1 MFPMT
6 SRALIAF
13 LLGAWLAGTL
23 FLWAAATQNF
33 RIVDRM
39 LGAPVPE
46 FRRRAAPLAE
56 GDARLLMRHQA
67 SEVNRLFFE
76 RWGWTQLALGALL
89 VWLVFRAAPD
99 RALRLTVALM
109 LLIAAATQFAV
120 VPETVRLGRLLD
132 FAPRS
137 PAGAPLGPEAARFWR
152 LHGAYTGLDML
163 KFFLGIFATVR
174 VLRGA

>member
-1 MFPMT
+1 MT
-6 SRALIAF
+6 TRALIAF
-13 LLGAWLAGTL
+13 LLGAWLAGT
-23 FLWAAATQNF
+23 FFMWAVATQNF
-33 RIVDRM
+33 RVVDR
-39 LGAPVPE
+39 LLAAPGPE
-46 FRRRAAPLAE
+46 VSRRVAPLAE

-76 RWGWTQLALGALL
+76 RWGWTQLALGLL
-89 VWLVFRAAPD
+89 VVWLVFSVSPD

-109 LLIAAATQFAV
+109 LLIAATTQFVV

-137 PAGAPLGPEAARFWR
+137 AASEPLGPEAARFWR

-163 KFFLGIFATVR
+163 KFFLGIFASART
-174 VLRGA
+174 LRGA

>member
-1 MFPMT
+1 MT

-23 FLWAAATQNF
+23 LMWAVATQNF
-33 RIVDRM
+33 RVVDRL
-39 LGAPVPE
+39 LGAPALE
-46 FRRRAAPLAE
+46 FSRRAALLAD

-89 VWLVFRAAPD
+89 AWLVFSAPAD
-99 RALRLTVALM
+99 RALRGTVVLM
-109 LLIAAATQFAV
+109 LLIAAVTQFAV

-137 PAGAPLGPEAARFWR
+137 AAGAPLGPEASRFWA
-152 LHGAYTGLDML
+152 LHGAYTGLDLL
-163 KFFLGIFATVR
+163 KFFLGIFAGVR
-174 VLRGA
+174 ALRGEG